1 MLKTNTLIVRNAVK
15 NYLLICMDFSNYE
28 GYKDYTIDEQKPF
41 TTCYNIFVSEYG
53 FNIKRIGR
61 YKAFSDWLRGL
72 PSALSVDF
80 YYDEERQLLKQWLQ
94 QTDAESE
101 KYSDDKTDALYWQL
115 LTMEFF
121 KQYDKE
127 NK

>member
-15 NYLLICMDFSNYE
+15 NYLLTCMNFSNYE

-53 FNIKRIGR
+53 FNIQRIGKYR
-61 YKAFSDWLRGL
+61 AFTEYLHGL
-72 PSALSVDF
+72 PSCLTVDC
-80 YYDEERQLLKQWLQ
+80 YYYTERQLLKEWLQ
-94 QTDAESE
+94 ETDAESE
-101 KYSDDKTDALYWQL
+101 KYSDDKTDALYWHL

-121 KQYDKE
+121 KQYDRE